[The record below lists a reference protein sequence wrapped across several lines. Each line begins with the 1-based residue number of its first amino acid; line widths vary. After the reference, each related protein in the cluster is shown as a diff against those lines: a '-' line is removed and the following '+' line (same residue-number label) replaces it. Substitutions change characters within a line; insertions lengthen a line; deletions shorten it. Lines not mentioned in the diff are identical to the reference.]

1 MLCSAFVAR
10 HLADAAPAALS
21 RSTGERQAAPRGS
34 CVVGTERHDQDAVLA
49 GRIRSGDREA
59 VGELY
64 DRYAGIAMAVAIR
77 VLRDR
82 GAAEDVVHDAFVAV
96 WQRIDRF
103 DVAHGTLRSWLLTI
117 VRNRA
122 IDRLRRLRPAEDIDE
137 LDSRSLLR
145 STPNPTWDATI
156 ASLDRRALAAAL
168 GTLPAEQREAVELAY
183 FEGLT
188 YRQVAVRMGIP
199 PGTASG
205 RLRMALAKVRV
216 ALSPDRDVVEAS
228 AGARIPV
235 SERDAP

>member
-1 MLCSAFVAR
+1 
-10 HLADAAPAALS
+10 
-21 RSTGERQAAPRGS
+21 
-34 CVVGTERHDQDAVLA
+34 VVGTERHDQDAVLA
-49 GRIRSGDREA
+49 RRIRSGDREA

-96 WQRIDRF
+96 WQKIDRF
-103 DVAHGTLRSWLLTI
+103 DVAHGSLRSWLLTI

-122 IDRLRRLRPAEDIDE
+122 IDRLRRVRPAEDVDE

-145 STPNPTWDATI
+145 STPNPTWDAAI
-156 ASLDRRALAAAL
+156 ASLDRRALAAAVA
-168 GTLPAEQREAVELAY
+168 TLPTEQREAVELAY

-188 YRQVAVRMGIP
+188 YREVAVRMEIP

-205 RLRMALAKVRV
+205 RLRLALVKLREALA
-216 ALSPDRDVVEAS
+216 PDRHGVTAS
-228 AGARIPV
+228 AGSRSP
-235 SERDAP
+235 APEEEAP

>member
-1 MLCSAFVAR
+1 
-10 HLADAAPAALS
+10 
-21 RSTGERQAAPRGS
+21 
-34 CVVGTERHDQDAVLA
+34 VVGTERHDQDAVLA
-49 GRIRSGDREA
+49 RRIRSGDREA

-96 WQRIDRF
+96 WQKIDRF
-103 DVAHGTLRSWLLTI
+103 DVAHGSLRSWLLTI

-122 IDRLRRLRPAEDIDE
+122 IDRLRRVRPAEDVDE

-145 STPNPTWDATI
+145 STPNPTWDAAI
-156 ASLDRRALAAAL
+156 ASLDRRALAAAVA
-168 GTLPAEQREAVELAY
+168 TLPTEQREAVELAY

-188 YRQVAVRMGIP
+188 YREVAVRMGIP

-205 RLRMALAKVRV
+205 RLRLALVKLREALA
-216 ALSPDRDVVEAS
+216 PDRHGVTAS
-228 AGARIPV
+228 AGSR
-235 SERDAP
+235 APAPEEEAP

>member
-1 MLCSAFVAR
+1 
-10 HLADAAPAALS
+10 
-21 RSTGERQAAPRGS
+21 
-34 CVVGTERHDQDAVLA
+34 VVGTERQDQDAILA

-59 VGELY
+59 IGELY

-96 WQRIDRF
+96 WQKIDRF
-103 DVAHGTLRSWLLTI
+103 DVAYGSLRSWLLTI

-122 IDRLRRLRPAEDIDE
+122 IDRLRRARPTTDVDE

-145 STPNPTWDATI
+145 STPNPTLDAAI
-156 ASLDRRALAAAL
+156 ASMDRRALAAAVA
-168 GTLPAEQREAVELAY
+168 TLPAEQRQAVELAY

-188 YRQVAVRMGIP
+188 YREVAVRVGIP

-205 RLRMALAKVRV
+205 RLRLALVKLREALAPERV
-216 ALSPDRDVVEAS
+216 VMAAS
-228 AGARIPV
+228 ATPTLP
-235 SERDAP
+235 EREAP

>member
-1 MLCSAFVAR
+1 
-10 HLADAAPAALS
+10 
-21 RSTGERQAAPRGS
+21 
-34 CVVGTERHDQDAVLA
+34 VVGTERQDQDAILA

-59 VGELY
+59 IGELY

-96 WQRIDRF
+96 WQKIDRF
-103 DVAHGTLRSWLLTI
+103 DVEYGSLRSWLLTI

-122 IDRLRRLRPAEDIDE
+122 IDRLRRARPTTDVDE

-145 STPNPTWDATI
+145 STPNPTWDAAI
-156 ASLDRRALAAAL
+156 ASTARRALAAAVA
-168 GTLPAEQREAVELAY
+168 TLPAEQRQAVELAY

-188 YRQVAVRMGIP
+188 YREVAVRVGIP

-205 RLRMALAKVRV
+205 RLRLALVKLREALAPERV
-216 ALSPDRDVVEAS
+216 VMAAS
-228 AGARIPV
+228 ATPTLP
-235 SERDAP
+235 EREAP

>member
-1 MLCSAFVAR
+1 ML
-10 HLADAAPAALS
+10 
-21 RSTGERQAAPRGS
+21 
-34 CVVGTERHDQDAVLA
+34 GTERHDQDVVLA

-64 DRYAGIAMAVAIR
+64 DQYAGIAMAVALR
-77 VLRDR
+77 VLHDR

-96 WQRIDRF
+96 WQKIDRF
-103 DVAHGTLRSWLLTI
+103 DAAHGTLRSWLLAI

-122 IDRLRRLRPAEDIDE
+122 IDRLRRVRPAEDIDE
-137 LDSRSLLR
+137 LDRRSLLR
-145 STPNPTWDATI
+145 STPNPTWDATL
-156 ASLDRRALAAAL
+156 ASLDRGALAAAL

-188 YRQVAVRMGIP
+188 YREVAVRMGVP

-216 ALSPDRDVVEAS
+216 ALSPDRDIAEPS

-235 SERDAP
+235 PERDAP

>member
-1 MLCSAFVAR
+1 
-10 HLADAAPAALS
+10 
-21 RSTGERQAAPRGS
+21 
-34 CVVGTERHDQDAVLA
+34 VVGTERHDQDAVLA
-49 GRIRSGDREA
+49 RRIRSGDREA

-96 WQRIDRF
+96 WQKIDRF
-103 DVAHGTLRSWLLTI
+103 DVAHGSLRSWLLTI

-122 IDRLRRLRPAEDIDE
+122 IDRLRRVRPAEDVDE

-145 STPNPTWDATI
+145 STPNPTWDAAI
-156 ASLDRRALAAAL
+156 ASLDRRALAAAVA
-168 GTLPAEQREAVELAY
+168 TLPTEQREAVELAY

-188 YRQVAVRMGIP
+188 YREVAVRMEIP

-205 RLRMALAKVRV
+205 RLRLALVKLREALA
-216 ALSPDRDVVEAS
+216 PDRRGVTAS
-228 AGARIPV
+228 AGSRSP
-235 SERDAP
+235 APEEEAP

>member
-1 MLCSAFVAR
+1 
-10 HLADAAPAALS
+10 
-21 RSTGERQAAPRGS
+21 
-34 CVVGTERHDQDAVLA
+34 VVGTERHDQDAVLA
-49 GRIRSGDREA
+49 RRIRSGDREA

-96 WQRIDRF
+96 WQKIDRF
-103 DVAHGTLRSWLLTI
+103 DVAHGSLRSWLLTI

-122 IDRLRRLRPAEDIDE
+122 IDRLRRVRPAEDVDE

-145 STPNPTWDATI
+145 STPNPTWDAAI
-156 ASLDRRALAAAL
+156 ASLDRRALAAAVA
-168 GTLPAEQREAVELAY
+168 TLPTEQREAVELAY

-188 YRQVAVRMGIP
+188 YREVAVRMGIP

-205 RLRMALAKVRV
+205 RLRLALVKLREALA
-216 ALSPDRDVVEAS
+216 PDRRGVTAS
-228 AGARIPV
+228 AGSR
-235 SERDAP
+235 APAPEEEAP

>member
-1 MLCSAFVAR
+1 
-10 HLADAAPAALS
+10 
-21 RSTGERQAAPRGS
+21 
-34 CVVGTERHDQDAVLA
+34 VVGTERHDQDAVLA
-49 GRIRSGDREA
+49 RRIRSGDREA

-96 WQRIDRF
+96 WQKIDRF
-103 DVAHGTLRSWLLTI
+103 DVAHGSLRSWLLTI

-122 IDRLRRLRPAEDIDE
+122 IDRLRRVRPAEDVDE

-145 STPNPTWDATI
+145 STPNPTWDAAI
-156 ASLDRRALAAAL
+156 ASLDRRALAAAVA
-168 GTLPAEQREAVELAY
+168 TLPTEQREAVELAY

-188 YRQVAVRMGIP
+188 YREVAVRMEIP

-205 RLRMALAKVRV
+205 RLRLALVKLREALA
-216 ALSPDRDVVEAS
+216 PDRRGVTAS
-228 AGARIPV
+228 AGSR
-235 SERDAP
+235 APAPEEEAP

>member
-1 MLCSAFVAR
+1 
-10 HLADAAPAALS
+10 
-21 RSTGERQAAPRGS
+21 
-34 CVVGTERHDQDAVLA
+34 VVGTERHDQDAVLA
-49 GRIRSGDREA
+49 RRIRSGDREA

-96 WQRIDRF
+96 WQKIDRF
-103 DVAHGTLRSWLLTI
+103 DVAHGSLRSWLLTI

-122 IDRLRRLRPAEDIDE
+122 IDRLRRVRPAEDVDE

-145 STPNPTWDATI
+145 STPNPTWDAAI
-156 ASLDRRALAAAL
+156 ASLDRRALAAAVA
-168 GTLPAEQREAVELAY
+168 TLPTEQREAVELAY

-188 YRQVAVRMGIP
+188 YREVAVRMGIP

-205 RLRMALAKVRV
+205 RLRLALVKLREALA
-216 ALSPDRDVVEAS
+216 PDRHGVTAS
-228 AGARIPV
+228 AGSRSP
-235 SERDAP
+235 APEEEAP